1 MLLIIINKN
10 QNVNLIFYQFKSL
23 LTPKCEAYFISLS
36 KSSKL
41 NPTHSTPLQ
50 VILTLKDQITNIT
63 PITHNKKNKQIS
75 KDHQKVH
82 HQLTYQN
89 TRKQRNR

>member
-41 NPTHSTPLQ
+41 NPTNSTPVQVLSHFFFFFLQ
-50 VILTLKDQITNIT
+50 NKHSYSKT
-63 PITHNKKNKQIS
+63 PNNKKYLQ
-75 KDHQKVH
+75 
-82 HQLTYQN
+82 
-89 TRKQRNR
+89 